1 MFSYICHKR
10 LESEK
15 NDLISKVRKLQ
26 KDQEMWTS
34 QKSELEMSVSEL
46 SAENMQLRVELQS
59 TKVC

>member
-15 NDLISKVRKLQ
+15 NDLISEVRKLQ

-46 SAENMQLRVELQS
+46 NAENMQLRVELQS